1 MQKRALYEEE
11 GKQIW
16 LKHLRFH
23 KSSILHVGFKTWVKI
38 LHLILWSLNL
48 T

>member
-16 LKHLRFH
+16 FKYLRFH
-23 KSSILHVGFKTWVKI
+23 KSSILHLGLK
-38 LHLILWSLNL
+38 LG
-48 T
+48 

>member
-1 MQKRALYEEE
+1 MEEE

-16 LKHLRFH
+16 LKRLRFH

-38 LHLILWSLNL
+38 RSDFVVIKPNL